1 MENRLWIKTP
11 GKQFFL
17 TSSPIHSEDF
27 FSGKVF
33 HVVGQ
38 SGLPSLSAHHLKTL
52 MCCIWNS
59 GVWYQEGS
67 VWVRLLKPQTPSLYS
82 GCDSSDPTLWA
93 RNSTYTVGAKENIQ
107 FFLRIFVINM
117 SWKDQYIRWHVLQ
130 GQRLIFL
137 SYPVEDVLKFGLFLF
152 QTFKQSTSCAV
163 ILIKCSSKS
172 GLHTPLCTVQ
182 LLACC
187 TG

>member
-1 MENRLWIKTP
+1 MHTTLKHLCAVSGIQVCDIKKDLC
-11 GKQFFL
+11 G
-17 TSSPIHSEDF
+17 
-27 FSGKVF
+27 
-33 HVVGQ
+33 
-38 SGLPSLSAHHLKTL
+38 
-52 MCCIWNS
+52 
-59 GVWYQEGS
+59 
-67 VWVRLLKPQTPSLYS
+67 S
-82 GCDSSDPTLWA
+82 GCSNLRHPVFIQGVIALTPLSEPGTG
-93 RNSTYTVGAKENIQ
+93 STYTVGAKENIQ

-137 SYPVEDVLKFGLFLF
+137 SYPVEDVLKFRLFLF